1 VGAFERVRLIIRIVP
16 METVVK
22 PTAEAIKNWF
32 IRWKS
37 YYKAFTLLEILV
49 VILILS
55 VFFSTLTFLF
65 KNSFDSAVGLLEKN
79 SKLQRDIN
87 IFWQLTRAIY
97 GAKRLILRNGTDLYL
112 ITTGGLFYPGV
123 VKSVYLYK
131 NGTLYYYEFPYP
143 YGPLESYNSSELK
156 TLGRFDKFALWAV
169 YGGRESKD
177 DDGRATLFKLIL
189 DNQTFYLKRFK

>member
-1 VGAFERVRLIIRIVP
+1 MER
-16 METVVK
+16 VVK
-22 PTAEAIKNWF
+22 PKADVMKKRF
-32 IRWKS
+32 IGWKT

-65 KNSFDSAVGLLEKN
+65 KSSFDTASEVLTKN
-79 SKLQRDIN
+79 RELQRDID

-97 GAKRLILRNGTDLYL
+97 GAQKLLLHNGSELYL
-112 ITTGGLFYPGV
+112 ITTGGIFYPGV
-123 VKSVYLYK
+123 VKAVYLYK

-143 YGPLESYNSSELK
+143 YGSLESYNSSELK
-156 TLGRFDKFALWAV
+156 ALGRFDNFALIAL
-169 YGGRESKD
+169 YGNREVKD
-177 DDGRATLFKLIL
+177 DQGRATLFKLIL